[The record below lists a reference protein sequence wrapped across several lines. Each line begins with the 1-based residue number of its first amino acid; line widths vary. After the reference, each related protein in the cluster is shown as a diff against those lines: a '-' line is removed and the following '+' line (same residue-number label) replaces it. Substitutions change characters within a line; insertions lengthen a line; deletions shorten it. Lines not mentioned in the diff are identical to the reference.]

1 MNLSLI
7 WSDWN
12 QASMWTLKTVK
23 IVDRKILIKC
33 RNLWGNKLT
42 HSLFRIKFRII
53 RMVMIINLF
62 RINLYLYTMLQER
75 SWCIEKV

>member
-7 WSDWN
+7 WSDLN
-12 QASMWTLKTVK
+12 QVSMWTPTTVK
-23 IVDRKILIKC
+23 IVDRKILIKL

-62 RINLYLYTMLQER
+62 RISRYLCMMFQGR
-75 SWCIEKV
+75 S